1 MAKRKHGMEIK
12 GVSHEGK
19 AKRRKAAKKGGRGK
33 HRGNK

>member
-19 AKRRKAAKKGGRGK
+19 AKRRKAAKKGK
-33 HRGNK
+33 SKKSSKK

>member
-19 AKRRKAAKKGGRGK
+19 AKRSKAARKGRGRKKGRK
-33 HRGNK
+33 